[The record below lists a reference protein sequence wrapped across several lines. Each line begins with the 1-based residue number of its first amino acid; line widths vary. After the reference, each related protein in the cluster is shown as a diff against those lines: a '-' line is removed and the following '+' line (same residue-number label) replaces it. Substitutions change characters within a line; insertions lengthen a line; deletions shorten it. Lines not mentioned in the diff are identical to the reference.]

1 MQQLIK
7 SPWNKSG
14 ERLKYAFSVAFALH
28 LLLLLGLG
36 FTLSPLS
43 QPQASMAVTL
53 SLYNGDPAP
62 DKADFLAQSN
72 QRGSGDNGDHLEA
85 TSDRRSA
92 FDANSHGAMPAAQRS
107 AETPSIINL
116 LAINAQGS
124 NYSGERSDKPAQAQP
139 ENDGSQSVGT
149 IRAKLDRLVRRYSS
163 LPKVSRMTSAST
175 KTAEEAAYMHYFEQR
190 IEQVGNYHYPLE
202 ARSRGLEGKVQ
213 LVVVIT
219 PNGNVRKISI
229 ASGSGSRVLDQAAVR
244 SVQLAAPFRAFPSNL
259 RDQDEIHVIRTW
271 QYQAD
276 KPLTTK

>member
-7 SPWNKSG
+7 SPWNNST
-14 ERLKYAFSVAFALH
+14 ERLKRSFSAALALH
-28 LLLLLGLG
+28 LLILLGLG
-36 FTLSPLS
+36 FNVSPLS
-43 QPQASMAVTL
+43 RPQASMAVTL
-53 SLYNGDPAP
+53 SQYTGDPAP
-62 DKADFLAQSN
+62 EKADFLAQSN
-72 QRGSGDNGDHLEA
+72 QRGSGDNLDNLEA

-92 FDANSHGAMPAAQRS
+92 FDANSHGGMPATQPS
-107 AETPSIINL
+107 PETLSTINL
-116 LAINAQGS
+116 LAIHSLGP
-124 NYSGERSDKPAQAQP
+124 NYRGEQSEKSSQAQP
-139 ENDGSQSVGT
+139 ENDSSQSVGN

-202 ARSRGLEGKVQ
+202 ARSRKLEGKVQ

-229 ASGSGSRVLDQAAVR
+229 ASSSGSRVLDQAAVR
-244 SVQLAAPFRAFPSNL
+244 SVRLAAPFRAFPSNL
-259 RDQDEIHVIRTW
+259 RGQDEIHVIRTW
-271 QYQAD
+271 QYQAN